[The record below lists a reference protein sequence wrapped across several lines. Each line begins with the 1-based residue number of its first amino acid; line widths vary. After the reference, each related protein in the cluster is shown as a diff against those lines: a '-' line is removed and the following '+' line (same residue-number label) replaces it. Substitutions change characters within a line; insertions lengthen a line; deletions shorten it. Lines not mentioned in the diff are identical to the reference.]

1 MLPGLDIRIS
11 EIASDPNPVRYAE
24 TNRISTPPVRQAS
37 RSIPELRHLRPQ
49 TACDLKHRITVRH
62 GDDHHRQP
70 VMILRRRLRHLKI
83 DRRTPML
90 TIVILPQFHIRTT
103 IDDRLDGFRRTRRH
117 HIIHTRIG
125 DTNQRDEPS
134 NPPRLPA
141 LLQQTPLG
149 FRIGA
154 NPRSPLSTS
163 PLRLNS
169 IRTRPPFNRNG
180 ERTEVAFTLFSSK
193 QPDLDSPICRVD
205 TNRISANETSFFPT
219 TLGFSKSFHAP
230 HGGRYLSASAY
241 RQMRLPARFLRY
253 GQTSMPRCDRIS
265 PNISN
270 QFSSLVDHPLLK
282 HDVHRFDW
290 MMRVENPFGCR
301 VRTRA
306 ISGIFC
312 FPAVDAQPV

>member
-219 TLGFSKSFHAP
+219 TLGFSK
-230 HGGRYLSASAY
+230 
-241 RQMRLPARFLRY
+241 